1 MIIMSEDQAV
11 IYLLCGVMAV
21 RALTSKQKFSYEI
34 FQGYEIINQTFLK
47 VEKILMFILPLIV
60 MMLNTL
66 FDFHSFVIRF
76 WMILILLL
84 DFALQYFAK
93 SMGWMKDSPKTKV
106 CYLLIMWIIFMI
118 AIFFTIK

>member
-1 MIIMSEDQAV
+1 MSEDQAV

-34 FQGYEIINQTFLK
+34 FQEYEIINQTFLK

-60 MMLNTL
+60 MILNTL

>member
-60 MMLNTL
+60 MILNTL

-93 SMGWMKDSPKTKV
+93 SMGWMKDSPKIKI